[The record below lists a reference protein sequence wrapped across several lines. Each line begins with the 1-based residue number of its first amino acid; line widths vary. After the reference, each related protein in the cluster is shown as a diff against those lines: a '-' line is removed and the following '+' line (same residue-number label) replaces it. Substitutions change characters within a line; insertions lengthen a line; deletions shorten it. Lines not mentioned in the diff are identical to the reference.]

1 MEVHN
6 RNEIYNQYISKL
18 CIDFILVDHG
28 LCPDWSR
35 GEHRRRRDCIY
46 LIMSG
51 EGEITING
59 KVYRPHKN
67 NMVLLPRNSIVSLHS
82 DNETCYNKYWCD
94 FIMHF
99 DGISLFDIIDF
110 PYVIE
115 LKDTSRALE
124 LFNMLERLHLNTDA
138 ASAFMIKA
146 CLMELVAL
154 FLQYDDR
161 EQRRQPVMD
170 DFERTITDYINLHIQ
185 EPLPV
190 KKLASFMGFNERYFI
205 GLFSK
210 KIGTT
215 PAKHVKIMR
224 LEKAKHELLYTNDK
238 IQLIIARI
246 GYSNIQKFSKDFK
259 QHTGYA
265 PSEFRKK
272 FKSKEFD
279 KKH

>member
-51 EGEITING
+51 EGEITVNG
-59 KVYRPHKN
+59 KVYRPQKN

-94 FIMHF
+94 FIMHI

-115 LKDTSRALE
+115 LEDASRALE

-154 FLQYDDR
+154 FLLYDNR
-161 EQRRQPVMD
+161 EIRRQPVMD
-170 DFERTITDYINLHIQ
+170 DFERTITDYINSHIQ

-190 KKLASFMGFNERYFI
+190 KRLASVMGFNERYFI

-210 KIGTT
+210 KNWNNSG
-215 PAKHVKIMR
+215 
-224 LEKAKHELLYTNDK
+224 KARK
-238 IQLIIARI
+238 
-246 GYSNIQKFSKDFK
+246 SNE
-259 QHTGYA
+259 T
-265 PSEFRKK
+265 RKGK
-272 FKSKEFD
+272 T
-279 KKH
+279 